1 MTQPYIIVPPQGSDQ
16 ADEWM
21 KLGVEKQSQGQ
32 LPDAQRYYNQAL
44 RLDPRHALATQ
55 NLAIVF
61 AQSNMLNEALL
72 TIERAAMLDGVH
84 GVIQMNWA
92 LMALEAEQMDVAL
105 KTAKHGVAIAP
116 NVETRMALAMV
127 LATAGNPEQAV
138 PLYNE
143 ILKEKPDHPA
153 AGPNSCFVQTLTT
166 ATPAE
171 LRAQRDKWYAANHY
185 KGEKKPHLNDK
196 TLDRRLR
203 IGYVSGDF
211 KCHSAA
217 MIFAA
222 VLLKHSQ
229 DVELYLYSSLAVDE
243 KADAKTKQF
252 KDRAGDKWRDISTLD
267 DEKAEAMIRADK
279 IDILVDLAGHTNG
292 GRLALF
298 TRKPAPI
305 QVTAWGFAHGTGCPE
320 IDYFFADPV
329 AVQQEERQYYAEKIF
344 DLPCIVTYEPPAYD
358 ISGKS
363 ALPYHKNDYI
373 TFGSYARYEKLS
385 DDCLATFAN
394 ILRRIP
400 ESRLEFKDH
409 GFRRPYSIRRVQAAM
424 PDIAPERL
432 LFSIGTSHQEHLQ
445 TYQQADII
453 LDPFPHVG
461 GVVGLEQLYMGLP
474 IITLYGTQAA
484 GRTTSSVLT
493 AIGRTDW
500 IARTHAEYVERAVAL
515 AGDIPTLTKVRKT
528 LRQELLDSPVVKDYV
543 VAVEKA
549 YRDMW
554 LKWCA

>member
-21 KLGVEKQSQGQ
+21 KLGVEKHSQGQ

-92 LMALEAEQMDVAL
+92 LLALEAEHIDMAL

-143 ILKEKPDHPA
+143 ILKDKPDHPA
-153 AGPNSCFVQTLTT
+153 AGPNSCFVQTLTN

-171 LRAQRDKWYAANHY
+171 LRAQRDKWYAANAY
-185 KGEKKPHLNDK
+185 KGERKPHPNDK
-196 TLDRRLR
+196 TQERKLR

-217 MIFAA
+217 MIFAS
-222 VLLKHSQ
+222 VVLKHSQ
-229 DVELYLYSSLAVDE
+229 DFELYLYSSLAVDPV
-243 KADAKTKQF
+243 ADAKTKQF
-252 KDRAGDKWRDISTLD
+252 KDAAGARWRDISTLD
-267 DEKAEAMIRADK
+267 DEKADAMIRADK

-292 GRLALF
+292 GRLVLF

-320 IDYFFADPV
+320 IDYFLADPV
-329 AVQQEERQYYAEKIF
+329 AVKEDERSHYAEKIV
-344 DLPCIVTYEPPAYD
+344 DLPCIVTYESPVYD

-363 ALPYHKNDYI
+363 ALPYHKNGCI

-385 DDCLATFAN
+385 DACLAAFGE
-394 ILRRIP
+394 IMRRVP
-400 ESRLEFKDH
+400 DARLELKDH

-461 GVVGLEQLYMGLP
+461 GVVGMEQLYMGVP
-474 IITLYGTQAA
+474 IITLYGTQPA
-484 GRTTSSVLT
+484 GRTTSSILT
-493 AIGRTDW
+493 VMGHPEW

-549 YRDMW
+549 YRNMW